1 MATAARPVPASKLSS
16 AARKKK
22 LLADGGVMPPL
33 PARYVTSSEGIKLR
47 VRADDALTKD
57 WRVNHDAARPGS
69 TVPAVEASRPDPP
82 KAYFLP
88 KAVLER
94 KPDEQ
99 LLSEQ
104 AAPE

>member
-1 MATAARPVPASKLSS
+1 
-16 AARKKK
+16 
-22 LLADGGVMPPL
+22 MPPL
-33 PARYVTSSEGIKLR
+33 PARYVTLSEGIFKLR

-57 WRVNHDAARPGS
+57 WRVNHDAARPG

>member
-1 MATAARPVPASKLSS
+1 
-16 AARKKK
+16 
-22 LLADGGVMPPL
+22 MPPL
-33 PARYVTSSEGIKLR
+33 PARYVTSSEGTKLR

-69 TVPAVEASRPDPP
+69 TVPAVEASQQPDPP

>member
-1 MATAARPVPASKLSS
+1 
-16 AARKKK
+16 
-22 LLADGGVMPPL
+22 MPPL
-33 PARYVTSSEGIKLR
+33 PARYVTSSEGIMLR

-57 WRVNHDAARPGS
+57 WRVNNDAARPGS
-69 TVPAVEASRPDPP
+69 TPAVEVSRPDPP

-104 AAPE
+104 AAPQ

>member
-1 MATAARPVPASKLSS
+1 MATTARPVPASKLSS

-22 LLADGGVMPPL
+22 LLADGGVVPPL

-69 TVPAVEASRPDPP
+69 TPAVEASRPDPP